1 MQRAQLAQHR
11 SKHGATMPM
20 LNPSL
25 LSPRYNTH
33 TSSLNADTE
42 NEGHG
47 SPSSSQP
54 ALHLHTSASL
64 LEEDAL
70 SSADLFDP
78 KSF

>member
-1 MQRAQLAQHR
+1 
-11 SKHGATMPM
+11 MPM
-20 LNPSL
+20 PNPSL
-25 LSPRYNTH
+25 LSPRYNIH
-33 TSSLNADTE
+33 ASSLNADTE
-42 NEGHG
+42 NEGRG

-64 LEEDAL
+64 LEEDVL